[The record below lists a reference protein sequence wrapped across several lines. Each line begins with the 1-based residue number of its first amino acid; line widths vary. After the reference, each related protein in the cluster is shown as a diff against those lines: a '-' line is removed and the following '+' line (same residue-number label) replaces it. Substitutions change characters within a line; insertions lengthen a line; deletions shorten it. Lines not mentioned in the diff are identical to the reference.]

1 MTINISKL
9 AIPNKEIEVDYPG
22 LDGFTV
28 SVAFQSRDELMRLRK
43 KSTTQKFK
51 NRQLEEVVDNDLFLE
66 LYVKA
71 VIKSWK
77 GLTLKGLSKLM
88 LVDLGDLDPNTSV
101 EYTEQNALELMKGSS
116 DFDSFI
122 TETIS
127 DISSF
132 SKSRL

>member
-88 LVDLGDLDPNTSV
+88 LVDLGDLDPNTPV

>member
-71 VIKSWK
+71 VIKGWK

-88 LVDLGDLDPNTSV
+88 LVDLGDLDPNTPV